1 MPPGHVLIAN
11 LPPLAD
17 NDVSTYKF
25 GWDVGDSLARQ
36 RSWEKIDPVRR
47 AHFQPVSGTRNV
59 IVGGQRLR
67 ENTTRVNDSI
77 LQTLT
82 DL

>member
-25 GWDVGDSLARQ
+25 GWDVGDSLALQ

-47 AHFQPVSGTRNV
+47 AQFKVVSGTRNV
-59 IVGGQRLR
+59 IVGGQTRR

-77 LQTLT
+77 L
-82 DL
+82 